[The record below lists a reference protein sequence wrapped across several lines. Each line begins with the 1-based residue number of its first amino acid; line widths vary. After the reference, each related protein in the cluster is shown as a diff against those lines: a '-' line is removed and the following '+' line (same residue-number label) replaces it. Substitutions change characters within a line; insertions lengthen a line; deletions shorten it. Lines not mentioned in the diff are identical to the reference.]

1 MSALLV
7 QREKVFSIKLFD
19 NIVNAAKDGRISAED
34 ATAMLERL
42 AKYDESRF
50 KDKDHQI
57 VRRYSNNYGVDYE
70 IDYNSPEEILIKK
83 EKQKEAEE
91 VYKIIRVA
99 LSDYEYFIL
108 NESTYK
114 STHEIGEALALDHST
129 IIRKLQKIKT
139 KVIAA
144 MGDKAETYKLTFQE
158 PQSVNT
164 PGNPPAAGFPYEQ
177 EMKLPFGLSWQGKYG
192 TDRQWKK
199 DQKCHIPEYLAGCGG
214 VAICTICEEKCSR
227 KECFP
232 KQPELSDE
240 KKAIIMAI
248 IDKNTV
254 EE

>member
-50 KDKDHQI
+50 KDKDYQI

-114 STHEIGEALALDHST
+114 SLRDIGESLALSEPYLVKYLKK
-129 IIRKLQKIKT
+129 IRA

-199 DQKCHIPEYLAGCGG
+199 DQKCHIPEYLAGCGS
-214 VAICTICEEKCSR
+214 VSICTICEEKCSR

>member
-1 MSALLV
+1 M
-7 QREKVFSIKLFD
+7 FSIKLFD
-19 NIVNAAKDGRISAED
+19 NIVNAAKNELISAED
-34 ATAMLERL
+34 ASEMLERL

-50 KDKDHQI
+50 RDKDRQI
-57 VRRYSNNYGVDYE
+57 LRRYSNNYGVDYE
-70 IDYNSPEEILIKK
+70 IDYNSPEEVLIQK

-114 STHEIGEALALDHST
+114 STYDIGKALALDHST
-129 IIRKLQKIKT
+129 VLRKLQKIKA

-144 MGDKAETYKLTFQE
+144 MGDKAEIYKETFQE
-158 PQSVNT
+158 PQKISS
-164 PGNPPAAGFPYEQ
+164 PSDPISLGQPYEA
-177 EMKLPFGLSWQGKYG
+177 EMKLPKGMSWQGKYG

-199 DQKCHIPEYLAGCGG
+199 DLKCRIPEYLEGCGG
-214 VAICTICEEKCSR
+214 ISICTICEEKCSR

-232 KQPELSDE
+232 KQPELSEE

-248 IDKNTV
+248 IDKNTI

>member
-19 NIVNAAKDGRISAED
+19 NIVNAAKDGRISADD

-57 VRRYSNNYGVDYE
+57 VRRYSNNYGIDYE

-114 STHEIGEALALDHST
+114 SLRDIGESLALSEPYLVKYLKK
-129 IIRKLQKIKT
+129 IRA

-199 DQKCHIPEYLAGCGG
+199 DQKCHIPEYLAGCSS
-214 VAICTICEEKCSR
+214 VSICTICEEKCSR

>member
-1 MSALLV
+1 MSVLSV

-19 NIVNAAKDGRISAED
+19 NIVNAAKNGLISAED

-42 AKYDESRF
+42 EKYDESRF
-50 KDKDHQI
+50 KGEDHKL

-70 IDYNSPEEILIKK
+70 IDYNSPEEVIIQK
-83 EKQKEAEE
+83 EKQREAEE

-114 STHEIGEALALDHST
+114 SLDSIGEALAIPKTTLWE
-129 IIRKLQKIKT
+129 KLQKIKA
-139 KVIAA
+139 KVIAT
-144 MGDKAETYKLTFQE
+144 MGDKAEMYKLTFQE

-164 PGNPPAAGFPYEQ
+164 PNDPPSMGFPFEQ
-177 EMKLPFGLSWQGKYG
+177 EMKLPLGMTWQGKYG
-192 TDRQWKK
+192 SNRQWKK
-199 DQKCHIPEYLAGCGG
+199 NQHCKIPEYLNSSGS
-214 VAICTICEEKCSR
+214 VSICTICEEKCSR

-232 KQPELSDE
+232 KQPELSKE
-240 KKAIIMAI
+240 KQAVIMAI
-248 IDKNTV
+248 IDKNTI

>member
-19 NIVNAAKDGRISAED
+19 NIVNAAKNELISAED

-114 STHEIGEALALDHST
+114 SQESIGQALALSQQE
-129 IIRKLQKIKT
+129 ISKKLQKIKT

-199 DQKCHIPEYLAGCGG
+199 DQKCHIPEYLAGSGS
-214 VAICTICEEKCSR
+214 ICTICEEKCSR

>member
-1 MSALLV
+1 MSVLSV

-42 AKYDESRF
+42 EKYQTSTWEHDDFRL
-50 KDKDHQI
+50 I
-57 VRRYSNNYGVDYE
+57 RRYANNLGLYNE
-70 IDYNSPEEILIKK
+70 IDYNSPEEVVIQK
-83 EKQKEAEE
+83 EKQREAEE

-114 STHEIGEALALDHST
+114 SLDSIGEALAIPKTTLWE
-129 IIRKLQKIKT
+129 KLQKIKA

-144 MGDKAETYKLTFQE
+144 MGDKAETYKITFQE
-158 PQSVNT
+158 PQSINT
-164 PGNPPAAGFPYEQ
+164 PNDPPSMGFPYEQ
-177 EMKLPFGLSWQGKYG
+177 EMKLPRGMSWQGKYG
-192 TDRQWKK
+192 TETTWKK
-199 DQKCHIPEYLAGCGG
+199 NQHCNIPEYLAGSGS
-214 VAICTICEEKCSR
+214 VSICTICEEKCSR

-232 KQPELSDE
+232 KQPELSKE
-240 KKAIIMAI
+240 KQAVIMAI
-248 IDKNTV
+248 IDKNTI